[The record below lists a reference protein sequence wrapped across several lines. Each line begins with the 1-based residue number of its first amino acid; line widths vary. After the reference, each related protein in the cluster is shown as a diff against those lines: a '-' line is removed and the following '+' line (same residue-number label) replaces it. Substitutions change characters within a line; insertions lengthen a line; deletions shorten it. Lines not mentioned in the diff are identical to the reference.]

1 MSDSDKILF
10 TISKQ
15 ALQRMPYYLNY
26 LKTTCKGKM
35 QNVSSRLIANTLHL
49 NEVQVRKD
57 LASVSRSGGKPKTG
71 FAVDDLIRDIESFLG
86 YNNVNRAVIVG
97 AGQLGRALMAYTGF
111 ENYGLEIIAGFDS
124 NENSIG
130 TLPNGKKVFGME
142 SLKRIRDEL
151 NVHIG
156 IITVPATS
164 AQPVCDELIKAGVR
178 AIWNFAPTHL
188 EVPENILVQNEN
200 MATSLAVLS
209 NHLAHRM
216 NK

>member
-156 IITVPATS
+156 IITVPAAS
-164 AQPVCDELIKAGVR
+164 AQSVCDELIKAGVR